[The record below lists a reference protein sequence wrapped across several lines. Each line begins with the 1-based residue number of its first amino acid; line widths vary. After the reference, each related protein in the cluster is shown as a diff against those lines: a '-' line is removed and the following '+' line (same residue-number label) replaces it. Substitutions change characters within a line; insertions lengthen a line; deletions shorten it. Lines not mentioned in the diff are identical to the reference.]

1 MARRPA
7 PLPTEAELRLLQVLW
22 ERGPSTVREIQD
34 ELPAEPPTGYTT
46 ILKLLQIMHVKGL
59 AIRDESERTHVY
71 AAAVP
76 PESTRRQLVE
86 DLAER
91 AFGGSAMGLVM
102 QALSSQPAS
111 RDELERVRR
120 LLDRMEESAAGGE
133 G

>member
-1 MARRPA
+1 MPRRPA

-34 ELPAEPPTGYTT
+34 ELPADPPTGYTT

-59 AIRDESERTHVY
+59 AIRDESDRTHVY

-102 QALSSQPAS
+102 QALSSRPAS

-120 LLDRMEESAAGGE
+120 LLDRMEQGASGGE